1 MTFLDFIW
9 FFVYGGV
16 WLAIGYGCY
25 LRGNYLR
32 RDGRPLQAVLFWLL
46 ATVAVA
52 VVVGQVLIQKV
63 WVQPVVPP

>member
-1 MTFLDFIW
+1 MTSLDFIW

-32 RDGRPLQAVLFWLL
+32 RDGRPLQAAVFWLL
-46 ATVAVA
+46 AAVAVA
-52 VVVGQVLIQKV
+52 VVVGQVLIQTV

>member
-1 MTFLDFIW
+1 MTSLDFIW

-32 RDGRPLQAVLFWLL
+32 KDGRPLQAAVFWLL
-46 ATVAVA
+46 AAVAVA
-52 VVVGQVLIQKV
+52 VVVGQVLIQTV